1 MPEPLPRP
9 VVATPV
15 VADPVAA
22 EPVAAEVVADD
33 LEFPEGP
40 VWLEDGSI
48 LVVEIRGARLT
59 RIRRDGTRETV
70 ARWAGPDRAG
80 PNGAAIGPDGAC
92 YIANNGGFV
101 WAQRGDYFVPADL
114 ATGATQPDAYLTGS
128 IDRVDLATGEIT
140 TLYTQCDGQ
149 RLCGPNDLVFDSQGG
164 LWFTD
169 HGKRRAFDEDRCGVY
184 YARPDGSRIE
194 RALFPLHAPNGI
206 GLSPGEDTLY
216 VAETPTGRLWSY
228 PLTAPGRADPR
239 GAKCLVNML
248 GRFDSLGVEADGT
261 VVVAAIEQGLCVVR
275 PDGEVSYVEVPGP
288 AATNVCWGG
297 PELRDAFV
305 TESLEGKLY
314 RYAWPR
320 PGLALAYSA

>member
-1 MPEPLPRP
+1 VQEPQSPQ
-9 VVATPV
+9 V
-15 VADPVAA
+15 VADA
-22 EPVAAEVVADD
+22 

-40 VWLEDGSI
+40 VALRDGSV
-48 LVVEIRGARLT
+48 LVVEIRGACLT
-59 RIRRDGTRETV
+59 RIRSDGTRETV

-92 YIANNGGFV
+92 YICNNGGFV
-101 WAQRGDYFVPADL
+101 WSRRGDHIVPADP
-114 ATGATQPDAYLTGS
+114 ATGATQPDAYVTGS
-128 IDRVDLATGEIT
+128 IDRVDLETGEIT
-140 TLYTQCDGQ
+140 SVYTQCDGQ
-149 RLCGPNDLVFDSQGG
+149 HLCGPNDLVFDSDGG

-194 RALFPLHAPNGI
+194 RILFPLHAPNGI
-206 GLSPGEDTLY
+206 GLSPDEASLY

-228 PLTAPGRADPR
+228 PVKAPGKLDPR
-239 GAKCLVNML
+239 GARCLVNVL

-261 VVVAAIEQGLCVVR
+261 VVVAAIDRGLCVVR
-275 PDGEVSYVEVPGP
+275 PDGEISFIEGPGP
-288 AATNVCWGG
+288 AVTNICWGG
-297 PELRDAFV
+297 EDLRTAYV
-305 TESLEGKLY
+305 TESLVGKLY

>member
-1 MPEPLPRP
+1 MPESIEHQII
-9 VVATPV
+9 AS
-15 VADPVAA
+15 
-22 EPVAAEVVADD
+22 D
-33 LEFPEGP
+33 LAFPEGP
-40 VWLEDGSI
+40 VFLRDGSI

-59 RIRRDGTRETV
+59 RIQPDGSRETV
-70 ARWAGPDRAG
+70 ASWAGPDRAG

-101 WAQRGDYFVPADL
+101 WSRRGDYIVPADP
-114 ATGATQPDAYLTGS
+114 TSGATHPPAYAPGT
-128 IDRVDLATGEIT
+128 IDRVDRDTGEIH
-140 TLYTQCDGQ
+140 TLYSECEGQ
-149 RLCGPNDLVFDSQGG
+149 HLCGPNDLVFDSAGG

-184 YARPDGSRIE
+184 YAAADGSKIE

-206 GLSPGEDTLY
+206 GLSPDESLLY

-228 PLTAPGRADPR
+228 PLTQPGQVDPR
-239 GAKCLVNML
+239 GARCLVNMI

-275 PDGEVSYVEVPGP
+275 PDGEISYVEAPGP
-288 AATNVCWGG
+288 AVTNVCWGG
-297 PELRDAFV
+297 ENMQTAYV

-314 RYAWPR
+314 AYDWPR
-320 PGLALAYSA
+320 PGLELAYSA